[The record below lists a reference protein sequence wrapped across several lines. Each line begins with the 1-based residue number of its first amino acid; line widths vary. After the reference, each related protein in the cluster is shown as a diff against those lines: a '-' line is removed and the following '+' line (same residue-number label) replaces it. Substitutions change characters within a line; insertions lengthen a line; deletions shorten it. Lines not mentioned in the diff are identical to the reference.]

1 MARTTRKS
9 TTRAHTTRTSTTLLT
24 TIAVASLL
32 LSGCAAASGEP
43 AQSPEAP
50 AHTMPDGTVM
60 DGAEHGESGGDAA
73 QESDGAAPETD
84 GAAHETEMTD
94 AQGAS
99 EAARMICDGQV
110 VTSAAQIFDLEPS
123 AVPSSSWDSPMFTC
137 TYDVDGAPVVL
148 TVHDVTDAAAGQE
161 HFDALQQQLGAEDI
175 EGMLGLGLPSFSTGD
190 GVVAFLRD
198 GKTLTVDATA
208 LPDGFGNGT
217 STQDEA
223 AYQMASAVLTCWVEH
238 N

>member
-9 TTRAHTTRTSTTLLT
+9 ATLLT
-24 TIAVASLL
+24 TLAVASLL

-43 AQSPEAP
+43 AQSPAAP
-50 AHTMPDGTVM
+50 SHTMPDGTVM
-60 DGAEHGESGGDAA
+60 DGAEHDAHGED
-73 QESDGAAPETD
+73 
-84 GAAHETEMTD
+84 AAHETEGAAHGEDAAHETGMTD

-99 EAARMICDGQV
+99 EAALMVCEGQV
-110 VTSAAQIFDLEPS
+110 VTSAAQIFDLEAS
-123 AVPSSSWDSPMFTC
+123 ATPSSSWDSPLFTC

-161 HFDALQQQLGAEDI
+161 HFDALQQTLGAEDI

-208 LPDGFGNGT
+208 LPDGFAGDAT
-217 STQDEA
+217 TQDEA
-223 AYQMASAVLTCWVEH
+223 AYAIASAVLTCWVEH
-238 N
+238 D